1 MQMSLI
7 RVSLR
12 LDNLTFDF
20 VSIAQLI
27 MLVLLLRSEVEFS
40 IDDFNT
46 IGGKVPLIANLKPHG
61 KVRTLIL
68 TPLCTALLSQMCP
81 SMP

>member
-1 MQMSLI
+1 MQMSEFEFS
-7 RVSLR
+7 VR

-40 IDDFNT
+40 IDDFNK

-61 KVRTLIL
+61 KVRSLIL
-68 TPLCTALLSQMCP
+68 TPLFTALLSQMCP

>member
-1 MQMSLI
+1 MD
-7 RVSLR
+7 VYG
-12 LDNLTFDF
+12 
-20 VSIAQLI
+20 I

-40 IDDFNT
+40 IDDFNK

-61 KVRTLIL
+61 KVRALIL
-68 TPLCTALLSQMCP
+68 TPLCPALLSQMCP